1 MKKRIKIFITLA
13 MVCTF
18 TFVSAVAVFAGSEIT
33 RKQTRQ
39 SKVGVNGAMV
49 QCTVTYHYKNK
60 TQLKNGKPYKVV
72 ASKAK
77 KANFKGSSTCNYL
90 NHSTKLSKSGS
101 GYTVKARGVW
111 FNVGETKGVEV
122 SHTITGYKAPK
133 K

>member
-1 MKKRIKIFITLA
+1 MKKKIKIFITFA

-18 TFVSAVAVFAGSEIT
+18 IFVSVVTVSAGSEII
-33 RKQTRQ
+33 RKQTKQ

-60 TQLKNGKPYKVV
+60 TQLKKGAPYKAV

-77 KANFKGSSTCNYL
+77 KAKFKGSSTCNYL
-90 NHSTKLSKSGS
+90 NHSTTLRKSGS

-111 FNVGETKGVEV
+111 FYAGETKGVEV
-122 SHTITGYKAPK
+122 AHTITGYKAPK

>member
-1 MKKRIKIFITLA
+1 MKKKIKIFSTFA

-18 TFVSAVAVFAGSEIT
+18 IFVSVVTVSAGSEII
-33 RKQTRQ
+33 RKQTKQ

-60 TQLKNGKPYKVV
+60 TQLKKGAPYKAV

-77 KANFKGSSTCNYL
+77 KAKFKGSSTCNYL
-90 NHSTKLSKSGS
+90 NRSTTLRKSGS

-111 FNVGETKGVEV
+111 FYAGETKGVEV
-122 SHTITGYKAPK
+122 AHKITGYKAPK

>member
-13 MVCTF
+13 MVCAF
-18 TFVSAVAVFAGSEIT
+18 TFVSAVAVSAGSEIT

-60 TQLKNGKPYKVV
+60 TQLKKGKPYKVV

-90 NHSTKLSKSGS
+90 NHSTKLSKNGS

-111 FNVGETKGVEV
+111 FSVGETKGVEV